1 MSSYHPCAAL
11 QSTSLVVPR
20 SPVLKSQA
28 VMRRSSMLTS
38 SRTTPSAIR
47 VAHIEKRRGVRLAAF
62 LVGHKLLLVRQHSVA
77 AILHLAQRFWLRSSE
92 GSRGITGY
100 PQGPPHIARSN
111 HRAKGKSTRRAQTSE
126 EQAPF
131 VTVNQERLAGDENP
145 EADAG
150 SAATPYFARGCV

>member
-1 MSSYHPCAAL
+1 
-11 QSTSLVVPR
+11 
-20 SPVLKSQA
+20 
-28 VMRRSSMLTS
+28 MLTS

-100 PQGPPHIARSN
+100 PQGSAPHRKVKPPG
-111 HRAKGKSTRRAQTSE
+111 KGQVDA
-126 EQAPF
+126 
-131 VTVNQERLAGDENP
+131 AGTEFGR
-145 EADAG
+145 AG
-150 SAATPYFARGCV
+150 SLRNCKPGKISRR